1 MTREVIIQG
10 SHSGAIKVKAG
21 ETLSVINLEGSQVA
35 DFWAFKDHA
44 ADEFLSAEHTRSC
57 LNKLVPEPGD
67 SVYSNLRHPLL
78 TILEDSSPGDHDL
91 LMSACDPRRYELL
104 GHKGYHRSCQENLH
118 QTLKDEG
125 IDCDETPSPFNIFQ
139 RVDIDDASRLSINPP
154 HVKAGDLI
162 RFRAERDL
170 TVIVSACPMDIA
182 MTNGPDGKTRPIKLE
197 VTAN

>member
-10 SHSGAIKVKAG
+10 SHSGVIKVKAG

-35 DFWAFKDHA
+35 DLWAFTDHPS
-44 ADEFLSAEHTRSC
+44 DEFLSAEHTRSC
-57 LNKLVPEPGD
+57 LNKLVPKLGD

-78 TILEDSSPGDHDL
+78 F
-91 LMSACDPRRYELL
+91 
-104 GHKGYHRSCQENLH
+104 
-118 QTLKDEG
+118 
-125 IDCDETPSPFNIFQ
+125 DETPSPFNIFQ
-139 RVDIDDASRLSINPP
+139 RVDIDNAGELSINPP
-154 HVKAGDLI
+154 HVKAGDFI

-197 VTAN
+197 ANAN